1 MARIFSACLL
11 ACCLALATTAQAQD
25 APQDPSESARFHFG
39 AIRFTPYLVITD
51 LGVDTN
57 VYNEA
62 DNQSPKQDTTAT
74 FGPGVEYWF
83 KVGRARIAAKSDVT
97 YTWFQTYGDQRSFNT
112 DNQVRVSLPL
122 NRLTPFVDGLY
133 NNGRR
138 RVSYEIDSRAYN
150 TNTGYGGGLDMRVT
164 GKSTIR
170 VEGHHESY
178 TFREDEF
185 FAGVNL
191 ANALDRDVNRT
202 GVSWREALTPLTT
215 FAVNTEY
222 EKDQFEHSPIKDANG
237 FRVMPGFEFDPL
249 ALIGGKVYIGYRHF
263 DVLDKSVPDY
273 SGLVADVSANY
284 RVHATK
290 FDVLF
295 ARDVTYSYETTQPY
309 YLLTNVGL
317 KVLQKVTTHW
327 DLTGNLG
334 RQWLGYRDIV
344 APGVVGG
351 DRLDRSY
358 YVGGGVGYEM
368 SDDLRVGVEANY
380 YSRTSNTVTFN
391 EYNGLRVGAVVSY
404 GLSSR

>member
-1 MARIFSACLL
+1 VARLLPACLVVL
-11 ACCLALATTAQAQD
+11 LFGSASSAAAQD
-25 APQDPSESARFHFG
+25 ISQDPSESARFHFG

-62 DNQSPKQDTTAT
+62 DGQNPKQDTTAT
-74 FGPGVEYWF
+74 LGPGVDYWF
-83 KVGRARIAAKSDVT
+83 KLGRARIAARSDLT
-97 YTWFQTYGDQRSFNT
+97 YTWFRTYDDQRSFNT
-112 DNQVRVSLPL
+112 DNKVKVSLPL
-122 NRLTPFVDGLY
+122 NRLTPFVDGVY
-133 NNGRR
+133 DNGRR
-138 RVSYEIDSRAYN
+138 RVSYEIDSRSYSTTA
-150 TNTGYGGGLDMRVT
+150 GYGGGLDTRVT
-164 GKSTIR
+164 AKSTIR

-202 GVSWREALTPLTT
+202 GVSWHEALTPLTT
-215 FAVNTEY
+215 FSVNTEY
-222 EKDQFEHSPIKDANG
+222 EQDRFEHSAIKDSDG

-249 ALIGGKVYIGYRHF
+249 ALIAGKVYIGYRHF
-263 DVLDKSVPDY
+263 NALDASVPDY
-273 SGLVADVSANY
+273 SGLVADVAANY

-295 ARDVTYSYETTQPY
+295 ARDITYSYETAQPY
-309 YLLTNVGL
+309 YLLTNVGM

-334 RQWLGYRDIV
+334 RQWLGYRDVI

-368 SDDLRVGVEANY
+368 NNLLRVGVEANY
-380 YSRTSNTVTFN
+380 YQRTSDTVTFN
-391 EYNGLRVGAVVSY
+391 DYNGLRVGAVISY
-404 GLSSR
+404 GLPSR